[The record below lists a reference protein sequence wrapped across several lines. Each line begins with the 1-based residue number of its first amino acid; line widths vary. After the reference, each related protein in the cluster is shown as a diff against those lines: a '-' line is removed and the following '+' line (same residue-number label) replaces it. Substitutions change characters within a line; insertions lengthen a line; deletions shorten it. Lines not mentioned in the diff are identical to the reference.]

1 MKFNIIVVVWVCFPH
16 LLGKRRIA
24 KRHSNSTTYNW
35 ILLRYR
41 HISVLFHAWTCTFYV
56 INLLA
61 KFCMHTN
68 LVGRLP
74 LLNTSLCA
82 SYFYSKCIIKEAYFC
97 VIHNIPKTKKW
108 GKTNRKG
115 ARSRKQAIKQ
125 QNQRRKKKLICCCLR
140 ILWLIVKIEKI
151 MI

>member
-1 MKFNIIVVVWVCFPH
+1 MLSPSFGKTKNCETTLYH
-16 LLGKRRIA
+16 LQLDPLEILTHIRLVSRLNLHFL
-24 KRHSNSTTYNW
+24 RH
-35 ILLRYR
+35 
-41 HISVLFHAWTCTFYV
+41 
-56 INLLA
+56 NLLA
-61 KFCMHTN
+61 IFCN
-68 LVGRLP
+68 LAGHP
-74 LLNTSLCA
+74 TCFNSSLCA

-140 ILWLIVKIEKI
+140 ILWWTVNKDELSI
-151 MI
+151 